1 MMDQLRMIVTCILMV
16 IGITFVCVGI
26 GLSAML
32 LDSVE
37 MQQGDR

>member
-1 MMDQLRMIVTCILMV
+1 MMDQIKMAVTCILMV